1 MRMHTGWAHVVM
13 AAVGICRIID
23 SGLEEDARIHA
34 LGIIGDDCGV
44 RPGVANA
51 TRLRVRARFDSI
63 DGARTKNKHSTLNN
77 LTWQWGLTYFERLDG
92 VVTSRPRRLLESP

>member
-1 MRMHTGWAHVVM
+1 MQMRTGWAHVVM
-13 AAVGICRIID
+13 AAVGICRTID
-23 SGLEEDARIHA
+23 SGFEEDARIHA
-34 LGIIGDDCGV
+34 LGNIVYDYGV
-44 RPGVANA
+44 RPGVTNA
-51 TRLRVRARFDSI
+51 TRPQVRARFDSI